1 MKIRLLSILAIAAL
15 CTSCNDGEIF
25 EQEMYKNV
33 VALISSE
40 YHNTFQEVVPLTGE
54 EVSGYLAASAGG
66 TSATNKDLVLELEE
80 SLEPFDKYNW
90 ALFDADES
98 LYAKLLPKDKFEIED
113 YSITIKSGERT
124 GRTLVKIRPDGLS
137 PDSTY
142 FIALKVKPS
151 SNVEVNEKKNT
162 ILFQVLIENDYASQ
176 IKNDF
181 YTMTGLNNSMVV
193 AGSKKLY
200 PLSKNTVRT
209 VVGSETFE
217 NSLKHI
223 ENNSIIIEV
232 NPDSSLLIKP
242 YKNLLMKQIDGNQRY
257 PNKYYLEEAFGRK
270 FHVFSLSYEYTIGKE
285 TKIMEEELRLE
296 IID

>member
-98 LYAKLLPKDKFEIED
+98 LYAKLLPKDKYEIED

-209 VVGSETFE
+209 IVGSETFE